1 MRCSLIALQGPASTM
16 SDQPSV
22 SRTLLAAATSVM
34 LLTGVVANP
43 VLAQQTDQASPGESH
58 RQLGAHVHGQGKL
71 NIAIEAG
78 KLEMEFEVP
87 AADIVG
93 FEHSAGTPEQRA
105 ALSKANADLS
115 KPLGLFRMPPAAG
128 CSVVN
133 VDVKLETEGDQHA
146 KDHGDEKGH
155 GHEAAKSA
163 APKDEGRADP
173 SGHAEFHATYR
184 LACTAPA
191 ALATITFDY
200 FKAFGRAQALE
211 VNVISP
217 KGQMR
222 YQVTREKPSIG
233 LAGMM

>member
-1 MRCSLIALQGPASTM
+1 MLSPLIARQCSAPITADRFSASRAVLAVLTAA
-16 SDQPSV
+16 S
-22 SRTLLAAATSVM
+22 LLAGVATNPIHAQETNQAPAA
-34 LLTGVVANP
+34 
-43 VLAQQTDQASPGESH
+43 ESH

-71 NIAIEAG
+71 NIAVEGG

-93 FEHSAGTPEQRA
+93 FEHAAGTSEQRA
-105 ALSKANADLS
+105 ALSKANAELS

-133 VDVKLETEGDQHA
+133 VEVKFETEGDQHS
-146 KDHGDEKGH
+146 KDHDHEKDH

-163 APKDEGRADP
+163 ATKDKGGADHA
-173 SGHAEFHATYR
+173 GHAEFHATYR

-200 FKAFGRAQALE
+200 FKVFGGAQALE
-211 VNVISP
+211 VNLISP

-222 YQVTREKPSIG
+222 YQVTRGKPSIG